1 MKSISVPFR
10 FTSDTGAVSTNSSI
24 NNIVEQNII
33 DILTTSPGE
42 RVMNPKYGAGL
53 KNLLFE
59 ELDELVFA
67 EYRVDAIQELNEY
80 LTTGKVIDLNIIVPE
95 NNFYGEDTDTTI
107 TVSVKYVVPPYG
119 ASVVTF
125 NIANGDTTLLG
136 GTFQ

>member
-10 FTSDTGAVSTNSSI
+10 FTSDTGAVATSSSLNSV
-24 NNIVEQNII
+24 VEQNII

-59 ELDELVFA
+59 EMDELVFA

-80 LTTGKVIDLNIIVPE
+80 LTTGKVVDLNIRVPE
-95 NNFYGEDTDTTI
+95 SNFYGEDTDTTI
-107 TVSVKYVVPPYG
+107 TISVKYVVPPYG

-125 NIANGDTTLLG
+125 DIASGDTTLLG
-136 GTFQ
+136 GAY

>member
-80 LTTGKVIDLNIIVPE
+80 LTTGKVVDLNIIVPE

>member
-10 FTSDTGAVSTNSSI
+10 FTSDSGAVATSASLAS
-24 NNIVEQNII
+24 IVEQNII

-59 ELDELVFA
+59 EMDELVFA
-67 EYRVDAIQELNEY
+67 EYRMDAIQELNEY
-80 LTTGKVIDLNIIVPE
+80 LTTGKVVDLSIIVPQD
-95 NNFYGEDTDTTI
+95 NFYGEDTDTTI
-107 TVSVKYVVPPYG
+107 SVSVKYVVPPYG

-136 GTFQ
+136 GAYQ

>member
-10 FTSDTGAVSTNSSI
+10 FTSDSGAVATSSSLAAV
-24 NNIVEQNII
+24 VEQNII

-59 ELDELVFA
+59 EMDELVFA
-67 EYRVDAIQELNEY
+67 EYRNDAIQELNEY
-80 LTTGKVIDLNIIVPE
+80 LTTGKVVDLSIIVPQ

-136 GTFQ
+136 GAYQ

>member
-10 FTSDTGAVSTNSSI
+10 FTSDSGAVATSSSLAAV
-24 NNIVEQNII
+24 VEQNII

-59 ELDELVFA
+59 EMDELVFA
-67 EYRVDAIQELNEY
+67 EYRMDAIQELNEY
-80 LTTGKVIDLNIIVPE
+80 LTTGKVVDLSIIVPQ

-136 GTFQ
+136 GAYQ